1 MSDGMGRELAY
12 LSSHATNRYLI
23 PNWGITLLNISSAVR
38 KELSILDDR
47 TESDNRIEVTL
58 LIRIAENH
66 FHTSQDEK
74 ARNLRMRRRTYGAVE
89 GQYL

>member
-1 MSDGMGRELAY
+1 M
-12 LSSHATNRYLI
+12 N
-23 PNWGITLLNISSAVR
+23 ITLLNISSDVR

-66 FHTSQDEK
+66 FHTSQDEI